1 LQGYYLKWVTN
12 KKNKMMS
19 NNSSKEKEIR
29 KSAKLVQL
37 NNFLNSS
44 DNSNIR
50 QLRSS
55 VVQLYPT
62 QRA

>member
-1 LQGYYLKWVTN
+1 
-12 KKNKMMS
+12 MS